1 MSFDGCISSLNLK
14 SGSVSR
20 EFNMEELKGKTDSHL
35 AESRCGEKSE
45 FAFVTLRTAG
55 SRAPDG
61 TVWPSPRKPRGGMRP
76 PRALNLQM
84 PDFH

>member
-45 FAFVTLRTAG
+45 FAFVTLRTAS
-55 SRAPDG
+55 SRAPDS
-61 TVWPSPRKPRGGMRP
+61 TVVPSPRKPRGGIWSSRV
-76 PRALNLQM
+76 LNLQI

>member
-45 FAFVTLRTAG
+45 FAFVTLTTA
-55 SRAPDG
+55 AEPL
-61 TVWPSPRKPRGGMRP
+61 TVLWCP
-76 PRALNLQM
+76 LHENLKEE
-84 PDFH
+84 FCRHVC